1 MNPLVNG
8 LNRRAA
14 VALIGSAPYLARAA
28 RPGMSTT
35 WKIGQSTALTGTLAD
50 LGLAIHHGAAIAF
63 AEINKRGGVHGRPID
78 LVTLD
83 DGYDAKR
90 ALANVEGFLEDKNLF
105 SLFNCIGTPAV
116 AAMLPKVIQSGVPF
130 FAPFTGGQVARP
142 KDVRNVF
149 NVRAS
154 YAEEAEQLV
163 RHLSTIGIRRIGI
176 AFQNNA
182 FGKEIVDGASIA
194 IKARGLPAAQTAPVE
209 SDGTGAEAAASMMA
223 DAQIEALVVGLAGQP
238 AIRFIKAMRAAKR
251 GLSLY
256 TASVLGAAGTIRA
269 LGADGVGIAVSQV
282 VPSPQS
288 PTLPIVRDFRSAWK
302 ASGTSLEL
310 SHIGLEGYIN
320 ARAFAA
326 VLARAGA
333 SATPQSFIDAAWSMK
348 RQDLGGFE
356 IAFTEPGR
364 GASKFV
370 ELTMITREGRLVR

>member
-1 MNPLVNG
+1 MKPLAPR
-8 LNRRAA
+8 LTRRAA
-14 VALIGSAPYLARAA
+14 VVLFGAAPYLVRAA
-28 RPGMSTT
+28 RPATSAA

-78 LVTLD
+78 LVTRD
-83 DGYDAKR
+83 DGYDVKR
-90 ALANVEGFLEDKNLF
+90 AVANVEGFLDDKTVL

-116 AAMLPKVIQSGVPF
+116 AAMLPKVIESGVPF
-130 FAPFTGGQVARP
+130 FAPFTGAQVARP
-142 KDVRNVF
+142 KGARNVF

-163 RHLSTIGIRRIGI
+163 RHLSTIGIRRIGV

-182 FGKEIVDGASIA
+182 FGKEIVEGASIA
-194 IKARGLPAAQTAPVE
+194 IQARGLPAVQTASVE
-209 SDGTGAEAAASMMA
+209 SDGAGAEAAASLMA
-223 DAQIEALVVGLAGQP
+223 GAQIEALIVGLAGQP
-238 AIRFIKAMRAAKR
+238 AIQFIKAMRAAKR

-256 TASVLGAAGTIRA
+256 TVSVLGAAGTIRA
-269 LGADGVGIAVSQV
+269 RGADGVGIAVSQV
-282 VPSPQS
+282 VPSPQA

-302 ASGTSLEL
+302 ASGTSLEP

-326 VLARAGA
+326 VLARAGS
-333 SATPQSFIDAAWSMK
+333 SATPQSFIEAAWLMK
-348 RQDLGGFE
+348 RQDIGGFE
-356 IAFTEPGR
+356 LSFTEPGR